1 VKRRPSGESRLKGL
15 MIEEANHAPMNTAAH
30 RFRIGQAELP
40 PVDQTGSRV
49 VVAQPSAYRTI

>member
-1 VKRRPSGESRLKGL
+1 

>member
-1 VKRRPSGESRLKGL
+1 

-40 PVDQTGSRV
+40 PVDRSNSEPRV
-49 VVAQPSAYRTI
+49 PGRQNQRE